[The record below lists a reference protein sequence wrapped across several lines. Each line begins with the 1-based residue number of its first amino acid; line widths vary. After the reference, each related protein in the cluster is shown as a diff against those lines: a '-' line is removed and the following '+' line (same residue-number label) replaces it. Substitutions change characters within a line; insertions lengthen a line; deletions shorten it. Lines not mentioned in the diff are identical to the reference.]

1 MAPLTPPDQPEL
13 TAGGINTVT
22 PTAGQKK
29 PRIAWVNQLGIS
41 TCIAYP
47 CRGEYT
53 HLGLPFRGSLSRPRS
68 GNQGAIYS
76 HHERIALI
84 TDRSG
89 SRQIWV
95 ARAFRARFAAG
106 RPGISLLEIRRSR
119 QPCSYSTRRVNW
131 GLPFVCITPA
141 GRIATCRNG
150 AKRCG
155 DWVRS
160 LHQALP

>member
-1 MAPLTPPDQPEL
+1 MAPLIPPDQPEL

-95 ARAFRARFAAG
+95 ARAFRGALCGWAAWDQPARDPAIAPTLQLFHEARKLGVAV
-106 RPGISLLEIRRSR
+106 
-119 QPCSYSTRRVNW
+119 RVHH
-131 GLPFVCITPA
+131 
-141 GRIATCRNG
+141 TCRPN
-150 AKRCG
+150 RNVSQRSETYG
-155 DWVRS
+155 DWVGS
-160 LHQALP
+160 LHQALL